1 MNQGSLMLQ
10 NLGAKVLLG
19 FFWLLSLVN
28 AADAKGGRM
37 GTGWSNRSS
46 RLRKEDQTSSI
57 GIGHSLKAASGRRI
71 TMFAK
76 KIWIILIIAL
86 FASPVRAEPI
96 KIAYSGVSASG
107 TPVWLAKE
115 EGIFA
120 KHGLEAELITVRSA
134 PLQVTALVSNE
145 VQFVRGSASSMLT
158 AAAQGAKLKILF
170 SLFAER
176 ASYDFLVSPSI
187 TYPRDLKGKKIGVQD
202 FSGLLWTLTMLS
214 LREMGLDPQRD
225 NINIQAIG
233 DSSVIAQSLATG
245 IIDAAPLDKL
255 QSVKLQGLGIKVLF
269 DLSRIPFPSS
279 PLMSAE
285 SFIQKNP
292 QVVEN
297 FIKALIEASVIMRA
311 QKERG
316 LAVLQRHIKADR
328 ALAEIGYKT
337 LLEDLT
343 SYTFVTVKGLKT
355 VQEIIALR
363 DPKIAKFNVEDLL
376 DQRILQKVVQSGYVE
391 EIERRYKLR
400 P

>member
-1 MNQGSLMLQ
+1 MCAKKYLMIL
-10 NLGAKVLLG
+10 A
-19 FFWLLSLVN
+19 LSL
-28 AADAKGGRM
+28 
-37 GTGWSNRSS
+37 
-46 RLRKEDQTSSI
+46 
-57 GIGHSLKAASGRRI
+57 
-71 TMFAK
+71 FA
-76 KIWIILIIAL
+76 L
-86 FASPVRAEPI
+86 PVRAEQI
-96 KIAYSGVSASG
+96 KIAYSGVSAAG
-107 TPVWLAKE
+107 TPLWLAKD
-115 EGIFA
+115 EGVFSR
-120 KHGLEAELITVRSA
+120 HGLEADLVAVRSA

-187 TYPRDLKGKKIGVQD
+187 SHPRDLRGKKIGVQD

-233 DSSVIAQSLATG
+233 DSTVIAQSLATG
-245 IIDAAPLDKL
+245 IIDGAALDKL
-255 QSVKLQGLGIKVLF
+255 QSVRLQGLGIKVLF

-279 PLMSAE
+279 PFMSAE

-297 FIKALIEASVIMRA
+297 FIKALIEASTIMRA

-316 LAVLQRHIKADR
+316 LAVLQKHIKTDSR
-328 ALAEIGYKT
+328 LAEIGYKN

-343 SYTFVTVKGLKT
+343 PYTFITVKGLKT
-355 VQEIIALR
+355 VQEIISLR

-376 DQRILQKVVQSGYVE
+376 DQRILKKVAQSGYVE